1 MSIESITVII
11 IVEFLKVNVKKMT
24 TKICESGWSKLS
36 LKCSKDLIL
45 SVRKVKVVINFLL
58 ILSTQFKISEV
69 TTKGRVNKSQVTK
82 RVQSDLNAHSH
93 TINFKKTEKRKSKH
107 NMWDK

>member
-1 MSIESITVII
+1 
-11 IVEFLKVNVKKMT
+11 MT

-69 TTKGRVNKSQVTK
+69 TTKRKGKEWINLKLQ
-82 RVQSDLNAHSH
+82 RVQSDLNTHSH
-93 TINFKKTEKRKSKH
+93 TIDFKKTEKRKSKH